1 MFPADRS
8 AQLLVD
14 WFNQECFPLK
24 LIAGPLCLK
33 VNTNNCILQ
42 FPVLED
48 LMLSILSRLLPAL
61 FLTVLHAMA
70 NPTPAGGSGEFY
82 TPEVDKV
89 ALANATASE
98 EGLPKVL
105 IIGDSISIGYFPAVR
120 EALRGKASVSRPNT
134 NCGDTPRGLRHLE
147 QWLGDT
153 KWDVIHFNWGLWDL
167 CYRNPESKNQG
178 NRDKVNGTLSVTPED
193 YEKNLTTLVDRLQKT
208 GASLI
213 WASTTLVPDGEA
225 GRFVGDDAKY
235 NAVAAKIMTKRGI
248 PINDLYATSASMP
261 PEMFV
266 KPGDVHFK
274 KAGSEQ
280 LAAEVVRS
288 IRAVLPADTASPK
301 AGP

>member
-1 MFPADRS
+1 
-8 AQLLVD
+8 
-14 WFNQECFPLK
+14 
-24 LIAGPLCLK
+24 
-33 VNTNNCILQ
+33 
-42 FPVLED
+42 
-48 LMLSILSRLLPAL
+48 MLSMLCRLLPAL

-70 NPTPAGGSGEFY
+70 NPTPAGATGEFY
-82 TPEVDKV
+82 TPEADKV

-147 QWLGDT
+147 QWLGST

-167 CYRNPESKNQG
+167 CYRHPESKNQG

-193 YEKNLTTLVDRLQKT
+193 YEKNLNALVDRLQKT

-213 WASTTLVPDGEA
+213 WASTTLVPEGEA
-225 GRFVGDDAKY
+225 GRFVGDDTKY

-248 PINDLYATSASMP
+248 PINDLYATSAAMP

-288 IRAVLPADTASPK
+288 IRAALPAADASPSVK
-301 AGP
+301 P